1 MKLVSPP
8 VDTNTMSQVGGD
20 VSLARDSPAEQVV
33 SSVINQ
39 LQQQHQQ
46 QQNQQQQEEDD
57 QVMVATERDLAEDAQ
72 WKRIQQNTFTRW
84 ANEHLKTVDKYIGS
98 LETDLSDGLML
109 IALIEVLSG
118 KKLPKHNKKPVFR
131 SQKLENVSVA
141 LRFLERDEGIRI
153 VNIGK
158 SIYFTLLSPVH
169 LTITTRSGKV
179 NFFPHLFERDE
190 IVAPPCFRVITPQSR
205 SIRRVIHLPLPTSP
219 YVITTRRKLKIF
231 ISPTN
236 KKPQTTTALVL
247 CLYIS
252 HTVVFPYIHST
263 TIQSFRLCHQ

>member
-1 MKLVSPP
+1 
-8 VDTNTMSQVGGD
+8 MSQTGGD

-33 SSVINQ
+33 SSVISQ
-39 LQQQHQQ
+39 LQQQHNLQQQNQQ
-46 QQNQQQQEEDD
+46 QQQQQQEEDD

-158 SIYFTLLSPVH
+158 SDQFT
-169 LTITTRSGKV
+169 
-179 NFFPHLFERDE
+179 NFFFSFFLKRNL
-190 IVAPPCFRVITPQSR
+190 QS
-205 SIRRVIHLPLPTSP
+205 H
-219 YVITTRRKLKIF
+219 
-231 ISPTN
+231 
-236 KKPQTTTALVL
+236 
-247 CLYIS
+247 
-252 HTVVFPYIHST
+252 
-263 TIQSFRLCHQ
+263 

>member
-1 MKLVSPP
+1 
-8 VDTNTMSQVGGD
+8 MSQTGGD

-33 SSVINQ
+33 SSVISQ
-39 LQQQHQQ
+39 LQQQHNLQ
-46 QQNQQQQEEDD
+46 QQNQQQQQEEDD

-158 SIYFTLLSPVH
+158 SDQFTNFLFFFLSQ
-169 LTITTRSGKV
+169 TKFAKSFASQWRG
-179 NFFPHLFERDE
+179 
-190 IVAPPCFRVITPQSR
+190 
-205 SIRRVIHLPLPTSP
+205 
-219 YVITTRRKLKIF
+219 IF
-231 ISPTN
+231 
-236 KKPQTTTALVL
+236 
-247 CLYIS
+247 
-252 HTVVFPYIHST
+252 H
-263 TIQSFRLCHQ
+263 